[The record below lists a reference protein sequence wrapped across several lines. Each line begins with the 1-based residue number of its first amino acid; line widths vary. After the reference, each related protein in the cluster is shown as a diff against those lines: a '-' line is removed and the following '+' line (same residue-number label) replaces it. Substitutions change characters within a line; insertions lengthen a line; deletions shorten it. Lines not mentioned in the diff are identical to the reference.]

1 MVPRFLSPFPQDL
14 PAWQCLKVLH
24 DSTNAIIFLAQNKAG
39 LSVAI
44 KRFKFSV
51 AKLSKADV
59 ERLLLG
65 IKALALVNT
74 HGLVQVLE
82 VGVSEQAVYLVME
95 YVKGHTLK
103 DYLQHKPLPS
113 LNTRLQWFEEL
124 TKALQAV
131 HELGL
136 LHLDLKTSNVM
147 IRETDN
153 SVALL
158 DFGLETHLLVDAGFM
173 REDEIYCTPYYVSP
187 ERIMG
192 DVPDE
197 RADLYALGVI
207 LYEMLIGQKPYE
219 SRSLEE
225 LLKKHAIA
233 PIPQLPAEYAHYQ
246 PLLDKLLAK
255 FPESRIQSAAEVVE
269 LLHEQRLQPS

>member
-1 MVPRFLSPFPQDL
+1 
-14 PAWQCLKVLH
+14 
-24 DSTNAIIFLAQNKAG
+24 
-39 LSVAI
+39 
-44 KRFKFSV
+44 
-51 AKLSKADV
+51 
-59 ERLLLG
+59 
-65 IKALALVNT
+65 
-74 HGLVQVLE
+74 
-82 VGVSEQAVYLVME
+82 
-95 YVKGHTLK
+95 
-103 DYLQHKPLPS
+103 
-113 LNTRLQWFEEL
+113 
-124 TKALQAV
+124 
-131 HELGL
+131 
-136 LHLDLKTSNVM
+136 
-147 IRETDN
+147 
-153 SVALL
+153 
-158 DFGLETHLLVDAGFM
+158 M

-233 PIPQLPAEYAHYQ
+233 PIPRLPTQYAHYQ

-269 LLHEQRLQPS
+269 LLHEQRLQPF